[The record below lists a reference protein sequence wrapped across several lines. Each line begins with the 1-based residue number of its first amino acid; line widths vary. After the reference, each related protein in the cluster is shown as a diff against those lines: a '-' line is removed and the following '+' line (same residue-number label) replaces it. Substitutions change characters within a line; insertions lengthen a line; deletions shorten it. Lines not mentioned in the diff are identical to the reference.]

1 MVIIFFQTDVL
12 LIGAPASALTRLDT
26 HHPQKHHLLLR
37 PHVELQYVQQ
47 HQRGRPPCQ
56 HIGLVKIRIVWS
68 ENIYFSRTLREFFFF
83 LILQ

>member
-1 MVIIFFQTDVL
+1 MTSNLTLNYRLTRPDRDDMDVIFFFGADSL
-12 LIGAPASALTRLDT
+12 LSGAPASALTRLDT

-56 HIGLVKIRIVWS
+56 HIGLV
-68 ENIYFSRTLREFFFF
+68 
-83 LILQ
+83 